1 MTKDFMKR
9 DTMMGYTAYD
19 IGCASVRYRQQTQI
33 KKMFKCA
40 ARRNAKKA
48 LDKQFGM

>member
-1 MTKDFMKR
+1 MTKDFMTR
-9 DTMMGYTAYD
+9 DTMMSYTAYD
-19 IGCASVRYRQQTQI
+19 IGCGCYTSKHERQF
-33 KKMFKCA
+33 KKMFKRA